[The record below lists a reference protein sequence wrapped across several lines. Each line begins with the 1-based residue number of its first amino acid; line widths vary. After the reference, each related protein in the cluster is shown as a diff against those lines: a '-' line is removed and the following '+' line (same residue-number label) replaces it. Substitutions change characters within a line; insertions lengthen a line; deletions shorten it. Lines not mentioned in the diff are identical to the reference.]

1 MASSHPSKLFL
12 HDHPVSSYA
21 QKVRIALRE
30 KGIPFD
36 YATPKGLGTGQR
48 LPDLAEANPRLE
60 VPALVIDDDFKIF
73 DSKVILGY
81 LEDEYPET
89 PLLPKDPKQRAQ
101 ARMIEEVVDTQ
112 YVQHHLPFTL
122 PSSKN
127 PPISPST
134 HPNPANLSVPQHHA
148 IPAPLTQKTP
158 LRKRSTGP
166 TAKSPGATGP
176 KAN

>member
-1 MASSHPSKLFL
+1 MASHPSKIFL

-36 YATPKGLGTGQR
+36 HATPKGLGTGQR

-112 YVQHHLPFTL
+112 YVQHSLPG
-122 PSSKN
+122 
-127 PPISPST
+127 SPSPSPFPVSPSRNPYPPPPPT
-134 HPNPANLSVPQHHA
+134 QPETSQPTFIHPAC
-148 IPAPLTQKTP
+148 
-158 LRKRSTGP
+158 
-166 TAKSPGATGP
+166 
-176 KAN
+176 